1 MADIIFPD
9 TTPDG
14 VVGQTTLPANI
25 DLAFW
30 KGDAQEFVVR
40 LTDVNAVPI
49 TLTGTTPA
57 AAMKASFNSPTS
69 YEFTTSVQNI
79 NEIRV
84 YLPSSVSKTIP
95 AGNYIW
101 NLQITQ
107 ANGDVRTYL
116 AGDVT
121 VYDEVD
127 S

>member
-14 VVGQTTLPANI
+14 VVGQTTLPTNV

-30 KGDAQEFVVR
+30 KGDALEFVVR
-40 LTDVNAVPI
+40 LTDENAVPI
-49 TLTGTTPA
+49 PLAGTTPA
-57 AAMKASFNSPTS
+57 AVMKASFNSPTP
-69 YEFTTSVQNI
+69 YEFTTSIQNI

-84 YLPSSVSKTIP
+84 YLPSSVSKTVP